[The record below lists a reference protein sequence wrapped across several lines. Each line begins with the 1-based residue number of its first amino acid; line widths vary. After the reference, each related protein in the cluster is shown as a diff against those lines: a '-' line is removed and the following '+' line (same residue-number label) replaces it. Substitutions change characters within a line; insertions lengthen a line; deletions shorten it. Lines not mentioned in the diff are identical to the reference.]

1 MGARSVA
8 RIEVE
13 LGRGQP
19 SSAQRHILGRR
30 CHLDR
35 ELDELRRR
43 VRCSSGSSVPGGLV
57 EGGRDSLVWTFRPER
72 KVAGSLFEIGGG
84 CRGKGEQR
92 PAGGFAGVWGSG
104 LFGLRG
110 GVTAAPPATPL

>member
-19 SSAQRHILGRR
+19 SSAQRPYIGRR

-43 VRCSSGSSVPGGLV
+43 VRCASGSSVPGGLV
-57 EGGRDSLVWTFRPER
+57 EGGRDSLVRSFRSER
-72 KVAGSLFEIGGG
+72 KVAGSLFGIGGG
-84 CRGKGEQR
+84 LRQEGGPG
-92 PAGGFAGVWGSG
+92 PAGAF
-104 LFGLRG
+104 RG
-110 GVTAAPPATPL
+110 GGGEG